1 MIQILIYVFWTT
13 PENRWWF
20 YRRIWWKNFVVKIAA
35 LSFGV
40 VGILKEYLLC
50 ISPLC
55 CALKSEKMSK
65 KFVKSFF
72 TKKNLQKVEFND
84 TSTLYKIKVFLIII
98 EWSSPQRARL
108 MEKVKSTCR
117 FWPLIFFC
125 ENWFHEFLRLFRGKS
140 YK

>member
-72 TKKNLQKVEFND
+72 TKKKYYKKWNLMTQC
-84 TSTLYKIKVFLIII
+84 TLFLKGLNQSFWIIF
-98 EWSSPQRARL
+98 EWSSTKRARL
-108 MEKVKSTCR
+108 MEKVKTTCW
-117 FWPLIFFC
+117 FWPLIFLWKLISRIFKT
-125 ENWFHEFLRLFRGKS
+125 F
-140 YK
+140 